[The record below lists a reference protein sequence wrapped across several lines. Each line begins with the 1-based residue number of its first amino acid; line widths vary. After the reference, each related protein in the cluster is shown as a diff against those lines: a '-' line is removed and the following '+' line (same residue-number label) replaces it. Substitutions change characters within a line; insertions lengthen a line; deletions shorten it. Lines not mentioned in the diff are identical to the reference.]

1 MSWSG
6 FIVQRGPVTPPAV
19 SSRVGLVACQTRSSQ
34 SKSQSKTSYQ
44 RRGRTGGSWFRSYRM
59 HCLSAEALRDGVSL
73 DLADVR
79 GVLLWGG
86 APYVE
91 QSLQFRT
98 GRDGDATG
106 ELNYGGIRHAD
117 EGPYLVLVTPWSST
131 NNRDDL
137 AAVSRVQA
145 AVALLRLALGPNVA
159 VDHLGDLRFHPPS
172 SEMQASSPPIVHPG
186 WFGPP
191 DISEGSIAFVDDLG
205 SGLEQLEDGLRNR
218 VELSLQWAF
227 RASGVHGADSFLM
240 HWLMLETLAMPDSQS
255 VTS

>member
-1 MSWSG
+1 MPDQVKPVEVPVEDLIPASWADG
-6 FIVQRGPVTPPAV
+6 WVMV
-19 SSRVGLVACQTRSSQ
+19 S
-34 SKSQSKTSYQ
+34 
-44 RRGRTGGSWFRSYRM
+44 SYRM